1 MSINPPTATIP
12 PTVPP
17 AIAPPLKELPFS
29 ELGGLVLVAA
39 AAAAVVVVAESGVV
53 FVVDAV
59 VVLVEVV
66 EVVEVVVVEL
76 GDPELELVVAEVVTG
91 IRPLFEINPSV
102 EAAPRINPV
111 ERLPLSSQHEPFP
124 QQ

>member
-1 MSINPPTATIP
+1 MSINPPTTTIP

-17 AIAPPLKELPFS
+17 AIAPPLKELPLS

-39 AAAAVVVVAESGVV
+39 AAVVVVVAESGVV

-59 VVLVEVV
+59 VVL
-66 EVVEVVVVEL
+66 VEVVVVEL

-91 IRPLFEINPSV
+91 IRPLFLMNPSV

-111 ERLPLSSQHEPFP
+111 ERLPPLSQHELFP

>member
-1 MSINPPTATIP
+1 
-12 PTVPP
+12 V
-17 AIAPPLKELPFS
+17 
-29 ELGGLVLVAA
+29 
-39 AAAAVVVVAESGVV
+39 ESGVV

-59 VVLVEVV
+59 VVL
-66 EVVEVVVVEL
+66 VEVVVVEL

-91 IRPLFEINPSV
+91 IRPLFVMNPSV

-111 ERLPLSSQHEPFP
+111 ERLLPSSQHELFP

>member
-1 MSINPPTATIP
+1 MSINPPTAKIP

-17 AIAPPLKELPFS
+17 AIAPPLKELPLS
-29 ELGGLVLVAA
+29 KLGGHVLVAA
-39 AAAAVVVVAESGVV
+39 AVVAAESGVV

-59 VVLVEVV
+59 VVL
-66 EVVEVVVVEL
+66 VEVVVVEL

-91 IRPLFEINPSV
+91 IRPLFVMNPSV

-111 ERLPLSSQHEPFP
+111 ERLLPSSQHELFP